1 MTGSPSTVGR
11 SPPAEAES
19 PPQAEAESPPQAAHS
34 LSLTQSIRW
43 LGFWAAIVLPAVYL
57 PVLSLGI
64 GTHTG
69 AVFLGLLGC
78 QLLALLAGH
87 QYKRS

>member
-1 MTGSPSTVGR
+1 MTGSPPTVGR
-11 SPPAEAES
+11 SSPAEAES
-19 PPQAEAESPPQAAHS
+19 PSQVS
-34 LSLTQSIRW
+34 LRKGLPLTQPIRW

-57 PVLSLGI
+57 PVLAIGI
-64 GTHTG
+64 GAHTG

>member
-11 SPPAEAES
+11 SPPADAES
-19 PPQAEAESPPQAAHS
+19 PAQTAHEARLP
-34 LSLTQSIRW
+34 LTRPIRW

-87 QYKRS
+87 HYKRP

>member
-11 SPPAEAES
+11 SPADTES
-19 PPQAEAESPPQAAHS
+19 PSQGSHEDRLP
-34 LSLTQSIRW
+34 LTRPIRW

-69 AVFLGLLGC
+69 AVSLDCSVVNCLHC
-78 QLLALLAGH
+78 LLATTTKDH
-87 QYKRS
+87 NP

>member
-19 PPQAEAESPPQAAHS
+19 PPQAAHG
-34 LSLTQSIRW
+34 LSLTQPIRW

-87 QYKRS
+87 QYKRP

>member
-1 MTGSPSTVGR
+1 MTGFPSTVGR
-11 SPPAEAES
+11 SSPAEAES
-19 PPQAEAESPPQAAHS
+19 PPQASHS
-34 LSLTQSIRW
+34 LSLTQPIRW

>member
-11 SPPAEAES
+11 SPPAKAES
-19 PPQAEAESPPQAAHS
+19 SPQASHG
-34 LSLTQSIRW
+34 LSLTQPVRW
-43 LGFWAAIVLPAVYL
+43 LGFWAAIILPAVYL

>member
-11 SPPAEAES
+11 SPADAES
-19 PPQAEAESPPQAAHS
+19 PPQASHKDRLP
-34 LSLTQSIRW
+34 LTRPIRW

-87 QYKRS
+87 HYKRP

>member
-19 PPQAEAESPPQAAHS
+19 PPQASHS
-34 LSLTQSIRW
+34 LSLTRSIRG

-87 QYKRS
+87 HYKRP

>member
-1 MTGSPSTVGR
+1 MTGFPSTVGR
-11 SPPAEAES
+11 SSPAEAE
-19 PPQAEAESPPQAAHS
+19 PPQAAHS

>member
-11 SPPAEAES
+11 SS
-19 PPQAEAESPPQAAHS
+19 PAEAESPPQAAHQS
-34 LSLTQSIRW
+34 RLSLTRPIRW

-57 PVLSLGI
+57 PVLSFGI

-87 QYKRS
+87 HYKRP

>member
-19 PPQAEAESPPQAAHS
+19 PPQAAHG
-34 LSLTQSIRW
+34 LSLTQPIRW